1 MRNSIIILT
10 AIFALISFNGMSQ
23 TETGT
28 ASFYHNKFDGRRTS
42 SGEVFRQSLYTCAH
56 KTYPFGTMLK
66 VTNLSNDSTVVVKV
80 NDRLPMRSKRCI
92 DLSMVVAKQL
102 NFVGKGLTK
111 VRVEKVE
118 AN

>member
-1 MRNSIIILT
+1 MKNTII
-10 AIFALISFNGMSQ
+10 ALVVLFSLSSFIGMAQ
-23 TETGT
+23 TEMGT

-92 DLSMVVAKQL
+92 DLSMVAAKQL